1 MMSEITRRTALRGAA
16 GLLAVPALV
25 APALVERANA
35 QSAFDWKR
43 FKGEKVEVSLVANP
57 RSTLLFQYNKE
68 FEELT
73 GIKLGAEQIPEQQHR
88 QKFAIE
94 FSTGKPSFDVI
105 NISLHV
111 NKRQV
116 GGAKWCTDLRPIIA
130 DASMTS
136 PDLDVADFS
145 PASVA
150 YATQADGRLD
160 TLPLDVDHFILYY
173 NKDLLAAKNVAVP
186 QTFEELYVAAK
197 ALTDPAKQQY
207 GFVGRGLRN
216 ANMTLWS
223 SFLLGTAQRD
233 MIDANRKLITDTPD
247 AIWATQQY
255 ARIMR
260 ECAPPGVNSF
270 NWNECQ
276 TTFMQGRAAFWIDG
290 VGYAAPLEDP
300 KRSRVAGKLGY
311 AVVPAGPAHR
321 HSAFFCTGLGISEAS
336 TRKGPA
342 WYYIQWALNKQN
354 QTRMLAAGAGA
365 PTRLSPYTSEEASSG
380 STFPREYFTTLV
392 ESIRIA
398 RPGLPEILPVTEFRD
413 TIGAALVNTLGGAD
427 VAAELKKATD
437 SFRPVL
443 EQSEKGA

>member
-1 MMSEITRRTALRGAA
+1 MSEITRRTALRGAA
-16 GLLAVPALV
+16 GLLA

-43 FKGEKVEVSLVANP
+43 FKGERVEVSLVANP
-57 RSTLLFQYNKE
+57 RSTLLFQHHKE

-73 GIKLGAEQIPEQQHR
+73 GIRLGAEQIPEQQHR

-94 FSTGKPSFDVI
+94 FASGKPSFDVI

-130 DASMTS
+130 DASMTA
-136 PDLDVADFS
+136 PDLDIGDFGPGS
-145 PASVA
+145 IA
-150 YATQADGRLD
+150 YSTQADGRLD

-186 QTFEELYVAAK
+186 TTFDELYTAAK
-197 ALTDPAKQQY
+197 TLTDTSKQQF

-216 ANMTLWS
+216 ANVVLWS

-233 MIDANRKLITDTPD
+233 MIDGNRRLITDTPD
-247 AIWATQQY
+247 AIWAGQQY
-255 ARIMR
+255 QRLMR
-260 ECAPPGVNSF
+260 ECAPPGVTGF

-276 TTFMQGRAAFWIDG
+276 TTFMQGRAGFWIDG

-336 TRKGPA
+336 ARKGPA
-342 WYYIQWALNKQN
+342 WFYIQWVLNKQN
-354 QTRMLAAGAGA
+354 QTRMLTTGAGA
-365 PTRLSPYTSEEASSG
+365 PTRLSPYSSEEAISA
-380 STFPREYFTTLV
+380 STFPREYFTTLA

-413 TIGAALVNTLGGAD
+413 TIGTALANTLSGAD
-427 VAAELKKATD
+427 VAAELKRATD
-437 SFRPVL
+437 AFRPIL

>member
-1 MMSEITRRTALRGAA
+1 MSEITRRTALRGAA

-25 APALVERANA
+25 ERANA

-43 FKGEKVEVSLVANP
+43 FKGERVEVSLVANP
-57 RSTLLFQYNKE
+57 RSTLLFQYHKE

-73 GIKLGAEQIPEQQHR
+73 GIRVGAEQIPEQQHR

-94 FSTGKPSFDVI
+94 FASGKPSFDVI

-111 NKRQV
+111 NKLQV
-116 GGAKWCTDLRPIIA
+116 GRARWCTDLRPLIG
-130 DASMTS
+130 DASMTA
-136 PDLDVADFS
+136 PELDMADFG
-145 PASVA
+145 PAAVA
-150 YATQADGRLD
+150 YSTQADGRLD
-160 TLPLDVDHFILYY
+160 TLPLDVDHFILYA

-186 QTFEELYVAAK
+186 QTFDELYTAAK
-197 ALTDPAKQQY
+197 SLTDPAKQQY

-223 SFLLGTAQRD
+223 SFLLGTQQRD

-247 AIWATQQY
+247 AIAATQQY
-255 ARIMR
+255 ARLMR
-260 ECAPPGVNSF
+260 DCAPPGANSF

-311 AVVPAGPAHR
+311 ELVPAGPAHR
-321 HSAFFCTGLGISEAS
+321 HSAFFCTGLGIAEAS
-336 TRKGPA
+336 QRRGPA
-342 WYYIQWALNKQN
+342 WFYIQWVLNKQN
-354 QTRMLAAGAGA
+354 QLRMLSTGAGA
-365 PTRLSPYTSEEASSG
+365 PTRLSAYANSDALKG
-380 STFPREYFTTLV
+380 STFPQQYFTTLA

-398 RPGLPEILPVTEFRD
+398 RPGLPEIGPVTEFRD
-413 TIGAALVNTLGGAD
+413 TIGSALVNVLGGAD
-427 VAAELKKATD
+427 AATELKKATD
-437 SFRPVL
+437 AFRPVL
-443 EQSEKGA
+443 EASEKGA

>member
-1 MMSEITRRTALRGAA
+1 MSEFTRRAALRGAT
-16 GLLAVPALV
+16 GLLAAPALV
-25 APALVERANA
+25 AQAQAQTSGA
-35 QSAFDWKR
+35 QSSFDWKR
-43 FKGEKVEVSLVANP
+43 FKGERVEVSLVANP
-57 RSTLLFQYNKE
+57 RSTLLFQHHKE

-73 GIKLGAEQIPEQQHR
+73 GIKVGAEQIPEQQHR

-94 FSTGKPSFDVI
+94 FSGGKPSFDVI

-116 GGAKWCTDLRPIIA
+116 GRAKWCTDLRPLIA
-130 DASMTS
+130 DASMTA
-136 PDLDVADFS
+136 PDLDIADFS
-145 PASVA
+145 PASIA

-160 TLPLDVDHFILYY
+160 TLPLDVDHFILYW
-173 NKDLLAAKNVAVP
+173 NKEMLAAKNVAVP
-186 QTFEELYVAAK
+186 QTFDELYTAAK

-223 SFLLGTAQRD
+223 SFLLGTPQRD

-247 AIWATQQY
+247 AIAATQQY

-260 ECAPPGVNSF
+260 DCAPPGVNAF

-311 AVVPAGPAHR
+311 AVVPAGSAHR

-342 WYYIQWALNKQN
+342 WLYIQWVLNKQN
-354 QTRMLAAGAGA
+354 QARMLATGAGA
-365 PTRLSPYTSEEASSG
+365 PTRMSPYSGEAAGSG
-380 STFPREYFTTLV
+380 GTFPREYFTTLV

-413 TIGAALVNTLGGAD
+413 TIGSALVNCLGGAD
-427 VAAELKKATD
+427 ASAELKKATD
-437 SFRPVL
+437 AFRPVL
-443 EQSEKGA
+443 EQSEKEA

>member
-1 MMSEITRRTALRGAA
+1 MSEITRRTALRGAA
-16 GLLAVPALV
+16 GLLAMPALV
-25 APALVERANA
+25 AQANA

-43 FKGEKVEVSLVANP
+43 FKGERVEVSLVANP
-57 RSTLLFQYNKE
+57 RSTLLFQHHRE

-73 GIKLGAEQIPEQQHR
+73 GIKVGAEQIPEQQHR

-94 FSTGKPSFDVI
+94 FASGKPSFDVI

-116 GGAKWCTDLRPIIA
+116 GKARWCADLRPLIA
-130 DASMTS
+130 DASMTA
-136 PDLDVADFS
+136 PDLDMADFGQG
-145 PASVA
+145 AVA
-150 YATQADGRLD
+150 YSTQADGRLD

-173 NKDLLAAKNVAVP
+173 NKDMLAAKNVAVP
-186 QTFEELYVAAK
+186 QSFDELYTAAG
-197 ALTDPAKQQY
+197 ALTDPAKQQF

-247 AIWATQQY
+247 AVWATQQY
-255 ARIMR
+255 ARLMR
-260 ECAPPGVNSF
+260 DCAPPGANAF

-276 TTFMQGRAAFWIDG
+276 TSFMQGRAAFWIDG

-336 TRKGPA
+336 ARKGPA
-342 WYYIQWALNKQN
+342 WLYIQWVLNKQN
-354 QTRMLAAGAGA
+354 QTRMLTTGAGA
-365 PTRLSPYTSEEASSG
+365 PTRVSPYTSEQAIG
-380 STFPREYFTTLV
+380 ASTFPREYFTTLV

-398 RPGLPEILPVTEFRD
+398 RPGLPEIMPVTEFRD
-413 TIGAALVNTLGGAD
+413 TLGTALVNCLGGAD
-427 VAAELKKATD
+427 AATELKKATD
-437 SFRPVL
+437 AFRPVL
-443 EQSEKGA
+443 EQSEREA